1 MSFWSW
7 LFGRRN
13 EQDRKIDKAVEM
25 SFPASDPI
33 ATGNATSTEPPA
45 RPTDRSAPVIS
56 PEEIEQA
63 RRGQGHEQS

>member
-7 LFGRRN
+7 LFGRSS
-13 EQDRKIDKAVEM
+13 EQERKIDKAVEM

-33 ATGNATSTEPPA
+33 ATGGATSTEPPS

-56 PEEIEQA
+56 EEEIEQA
-63 RRGQGHEQS
+63 RRGQRP